1 MPINAGQ
8 VNRNIR
14 RVDTD
19 LITHF
24 QNHST
29 SAALDDADATKI
41 MAEFHD
47 NVLTV
52 HLPKAPQRNP
62 NRSKQKGDD
71 AEEWWLVRGLRQRTS
86 SSDAGNRCRR
96 R

>member
-47 NVLTV
+47 GVLTV
-52 HLPKAPQRNP
+52 HLPKSPTAKPKP
-62 NRSKQKGDD
+62 IETKG
-71 AEEWWLVRGLRQRTS
+71 
-86 SSDAGNRCRR
+86 
-96 R
+96 